1 MAEVVV
7 KIPEELKHDFEKISE
22 IDVSL
27 AVTRIVKTEIE
38 RLKRLKD
45 IVSKSKLTEK
55 DVQELSDNVDKSLA
69 KRFKQS
75 VQG

>member
-1 MAEVVV
+1 MAELKVE
-7 KIPEELKHDFEKISE
+7 IPEELKHDFEKISE

-27 AVTRIVKTEIE
+27 AVARLVKTEIE
-38 RLKRLKD
+38 KLKKLKL

-55 DVQELSDNVDKSLA
+55 DVKKLSDNVDKSLA

-75 VQG
+75 LQG